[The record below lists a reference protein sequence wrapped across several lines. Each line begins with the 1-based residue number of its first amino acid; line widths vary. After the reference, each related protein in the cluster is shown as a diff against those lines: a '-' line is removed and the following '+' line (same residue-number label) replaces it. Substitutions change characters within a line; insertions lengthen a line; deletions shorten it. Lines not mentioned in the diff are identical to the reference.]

1 MSHEPSLRKALEA
14 TEHELQLARTEL
26 ERRRAL
32 DAPRP
37 SAWRLA
43 SVARL
48 TLLVLVLAGLLGSG
62 LGLYLL
68 FWPESAAEFT
78 AWLLQK
84 LCDLL
89 LGRRC

>member
-1 MSHEPSLRKALEA
+1 MSHEPSLRETLEA
-14 TEHELQLARTEL
+14 TEHQLQLARAEL

-32 DAPRP
+32 DTPRP
-37 SAWRLA
+37 SAWGLA

-48 TLLVLVLAGLLGSG
+48 TLLVLVLAGLLGLG
-62 LGLYLL
+62 LGLYLF
-68 FWPESAAEFT
+68 FWPEAAAELT
-78 AWLLQK
+78 AWVLQK